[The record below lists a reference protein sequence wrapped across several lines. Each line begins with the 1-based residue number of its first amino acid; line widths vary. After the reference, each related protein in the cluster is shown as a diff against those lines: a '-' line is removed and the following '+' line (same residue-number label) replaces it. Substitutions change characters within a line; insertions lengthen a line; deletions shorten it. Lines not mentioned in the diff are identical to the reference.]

1 MRQDKNTPIVLAGDI
16 GGTHT
21 RLALFSGKT
30 RLPEPILSKTY
41 ASRNAPDLASILDDF
56 LQDVAFDISG
66 ACFGVAGPVT
76 NGISRTT
83 NLPWE
88 ISENNLKNRFQ
99 WPRIRLIND
108 INAAARA
115 IPFLQQHE
123 LFVLNKGIRL
133 PDSPIGILAPGTGL
147 GMALIILHHN
157 AYLPIPSEGGHMDFA
172 PNSNAQVRLWQHLHK
187 SMGHVSVE
195 RILSGPGLVT
205 IYSWIKQA
213 GLAAEPPALAQRLK
227 NEDPARVISETA
239 INENIPI
246 CVQALDIFVSVFGA
260 VAGNLALA
268 GFTRGGVYLGG
279 GIAPKI
285 LPALE
290 NNKFMSAFENKGRFK
305 KTMGQIPV
313 TIILHKQPAL
323 MGAAAFALADGI

>member
-1 MRQDKNTPIVLAGDI
+1 MSQGKKPPIVLAGDI

-30 RLPEPILSKTY
+30 RPPEPILSKTY
-41 ASRNAPDLASILDDF
+41 ASRNAPDLSSILDDF
-56 LQDVAFDISG
+56 LQDAAFDISG

-76 NGISRTT
+76 NGVSRIT

-88 ISENNLKNRFQ
+88 ISENHLKNRFQ
-99 WPRIRLIND
+99 WPRIHVIND
-108 INAAARA
+108 INATARA
-115 IPFLQQHE
+115 IPLLQDHD

-133 PDSPIGILAPGTGL
+133 SGSPIGILAPGTGL
-147 GMALIILHHN
+147 GMALMILHHN

-172 PNSNAQVRLWQHLHK
+172 PNNDLQVRLWQHLHK
-187 SMGHVSVE
+187 RMGHVSIE

-213 GLAAEPPALAQRLK
+213 GLAAEPPALAQRFK
-227 NEDPARVISETA
+227 NEDPAQVISETA
-239 INENIPI
+239 ITDNIPI
-246 CVQALDIFVSVFGA
+246 CVLALDIFLSVFGA

-268 GFTRGGVYLGG
+268 GFTRGGIYLGG
-279 GIAPKI
+279 GIVPKI

-290 NNKFMSAFENKGRFK
+290 DCKFMSAFEDKGRFK
-305 KTMGQIPV
+305 KTMQQIPV
-313 TIILHKQPAL
+313 TVILHKQPAL
-323 MGAAAFALADGI
+323 LGAAAFALTNEI

>member
-1 MRQDKNTPIVLAGDI
+1 VPQDEKPLVVLAGDI
-16 GGTHT
+16 GGTNT

-30 RLPEPILSKTY
+30 RIPEPILSKTY
-41 ASRNAPDLASILDDF
+41 ASRKAPDLESILDDF
-56 LQDVAFDISG
+56 LQDVAYDISS
-66 ACFGVAGPVT
+66 ACFGVAGPVA
-76 NGISRTT
+76 NGVSRIT

-99 WPRIRLIND
+99 WPRVHVIND

-115 IPFLQQHE
+115 IPLLQHHD

-147 GMALIILHHN
+147 GMALMILHHN

-172 PNSNAQVRLWQHLHK
+172 PNSDLQVRLWQHLHENL
-187 SMGHVSVE
+187 GHVSIE

-213 GLAAEPPALAQRLK
+213 GLAPEPPALAQRFK
-227 NEDPARVISETA
+227 NEDPAQVISETA
-239 INENIPI
+239 ITENIPI

-268 GFTRGGVYLGG
+268 GFTRGGIYLGG
-279 GIAPKI
+279 GIVPKI

-290 NNKFMSAFENKGRFK
+290 NHKFMSAFENKGRFK
-305 KTMGQIPV
+305 ETMQEIPV
-313 TIILHKQPAL
+313 TVILHKQPAL
-323 MGAAAFALADGI
+323 LGAAAFALTDEI